1 MKKFVKAFLGILAT
15 ITIGPPILIAILHKT
30 RGVKI
35 KNVKMVF
42 ISYNV
47 SIDNVAPELIEIG
60 NDVKITRNTI
70 ILSHFHPTMKVAK
83 YYGEMIKKKV
93 VIEDGV
99 FIGVGAIILPGVTVG
114 EGSIIG
120 AGAVVTKSIPPYS
133 VAVGNPA
140 NVIKVLR

>member
-1 MKKFVKAFLGILAT
+1 LKKFFKAFLGILAT
-15 ITIGPPILIAILHKT
+15 ITIGPAILIAILHKM

-35 KNVKMVF
+35 KSVKTIF

-60 NDVKITRNTI
+60 NDVKITRNVV
-70 ILSHFHPTMKVAK
+70 ILSHFHPTLKVAK

-99 FIGVGAIILPGVTVG
+99 FIGVGAIILPGVTLG
-114 EGSIIG
+114 EGSVIG

-133 VAVGNPA
+133 VVAGNPA
-140 NVIKVLR
+140 DVIKFLH